1 MVLRTTFAATCAAV
15 LFAAPAAAQH
25 DDLLLYMARGE
36 IDIAD
41 ADEGTR
47 TGWDIEA
54 WAGGDEDKLWL
65 KSEGALIGGD
75 THEAEAQIL
84 FSHMISEFWNLQAG
98 LRHDWEPSSLTHL
111 VLGVEGLSPYFFE
124 TDAALFLS
132 EDGDLTARL
141 EQSID
146 LLITQQLILEPH
158 AELHL
163 AADDV
168 PELGLGAGLT
178 HVEAGLQLRYEIT
191 RKFAPYI
198 DVVYE
203 RALGETAILSR
214 AFGEDVEETTLRAGI
229 RFWF

>member
-1 MVLRTTFAATCAAV
+1 MVLKRASGAV
-15 LFAAPAAAQH
+15 LLTALIATPAAAQH
-25 DDLLLYMARGE
+25 DDLLLYMVRGE

-41 ADEGTR
+41 ADDGTR
-47 TGWDIEA
+47 LGWDIEA

-65 KSEGALIGGD
+65 KSEGAITDGD
-75 THEAEAQIL
+75 THEAEVQIL
-84 FSHMISEFWNLQAG
+84 YSHMISEFWNLQAG
-98 LRHDWEPSSLTHL
+98 LRHDWEPQSLTHAVIGL
-111 VLGVEGLSPYFFE
+111 EGLSPYFFE

-132 EDGDLTARL
+132 EDGDLTGRV

-146 LLITQQLILEPH
+146 FLITQQLILEPH
-158 AELHL
+158 AELQL

-168 PELGLGAGLT
+168 PELGLGAGFT

-203 RALGETAILSR
+203 RALGETSILAR
-214 AFGEDVEETTLRAGI
+214 AAGEDTEETTIRAGI